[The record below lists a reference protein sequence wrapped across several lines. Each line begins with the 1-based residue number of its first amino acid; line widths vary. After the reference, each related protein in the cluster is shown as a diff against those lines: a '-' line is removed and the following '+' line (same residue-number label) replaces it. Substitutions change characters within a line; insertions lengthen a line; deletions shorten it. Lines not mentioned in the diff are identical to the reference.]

1 MSGLCWDPI
10 LTTFDL
16 DFIKH
21 KEEVMNVSIFGLGYV
36 GAVSLGCLARDGHA
50 VVGVDLDQTKLDLI
64 RQGATPI
71 IEEGMEELMSHAGSC
86 GRVDVTDNPMDGVHR
101 SEVSFVCVGTP
112 ARSNGSQ
119 DLSAIRRLSEQVG
132 KARKSKVGY
141 HVFVIRSTVF
151 PGTVEEIITPII
163 EEHSGK
169 QKGQDFDVC
178 FQPEFLREGSS
189 IKDYDHPPLTV
200 VGTDSTRAEKVLR
213 DLFGHLPCEFIV
225 TSIRTAEMVKY
236 ACNIFHALKATFAN
250 EIGRLSQAMS
260 VDSHAVMD
268 MVCRDTRLNISPA
281 YLKPGFAFGG
291 SCLPKDLKAMLYVA
305 KTSDVSVPMLANV
318 LTSNT
323 IHIDHAIDAVLNS
336 GKKSIGL
343 IGLSFKSGTDDL
355 RESPLVVMAERFIGK
370 GLDLHIYD
378 PEVNVARLMGANR
391 RFIEETIPH
400 IASLMTKNC
409 ESLVEKAEVL
419 IVGLSD
425 KAILD
430 VLVRTTRD
438 DQIILDLVNIPQKD
452 CIRGKY
458 QGVCW

>member
-1 MSGLCWDPI
+1 
-10 LTTFDL
+10 
-16 DFIKH
+16 
-21 KEEVMNVSIFGLGYV
+21 MNVSIFGLGYV
-36 GAVSLGCLARDGHA
+36 GAVSLGCLARDGHH

-71 IEEGMEELMSHAGSC
+71 IEEGMEGLMNNAKTC
-86 GRVDVTDNPMDGVHR
+86 GRVNVSDNAMEGVHH

-119 DLSAIRRLSEQVG
+119 DLSAIQRLSEQLG
-132 KARKSKVGY
+132 SAMKSKAEY

-151 PGTVEEIITPII
+151 PGTVEDIIAPII
-163 EEHSGK
+163 ETHSGK
-169 QKGQDFDVC
+169 RRGRDFDVC

-189 IKDYDHPPLTV
+189 IRDYDNPPFTV
-200 VGTDSTRAEKVLR
+200 VGTDSERAEKVLR
-213 DLFGHLPCEFIV
+213 DLFGHLPCEFLV
-225 TSIRTAEMVKY
+225 TSIRTAEMLKY
-236 ACNIFHALKATFAN
+236 TCNIFHALKATFAN
-250 EIGRLSQAMS
+250 EVGRLSQAMG
-260 VDSHAVMD
+260 VDSHSVMD

-305 KTSDVSVPMLANV
+305 KSQDVSVPMLSNV
-318 LTSNT
+318 LTSNAV
-323 IHIDHAIDAVLNS
+323 HIDHAIDAVLES
-336 GKKSIGL
+336 GKKSVGL

-409 ESLVEKAEVL
+409 EHLVEQAEVL
-419 IVGLSD
+419 IVGLND
-425 KAILD
+425 KAVME
-430 VLVRTTRD
+430 VLYQRTRD
-438 DQIILDLVNIPQKD
+438 EQMILDLVNIPRKD
-452 CIRGKY
+452 LIRGNY

>member
-1 MSGLCWDPI
+1 
-10 LTTFDL
+10 
-16 DFIKH
+16 
-21 KEEVMNVSIFGLGYV
+21 MNVSIFGLGYV
-36 GAVSLGCLARDGHA
+36 GAVSLGCLARDGHE

-71 IEEGMEELMSHAGSC
+71 IEEGMDALMSQAKSC
-86 GRVDVTDNPMDGVHR
+86 GRVDVTDNAMDGVHR
-101 SEVSFVCVGTP
+101 SDVSFVCVGTP
-112 ARSNGSQ
+112 ARPNGSQ

-132 KARKSKVGY
+132 QAMKSKAGY

-151 PGTVEEIITPII
+151 PGTVEEIITPIL

-169 QKGQDFDVC
+169 RTGQDFDVC

-189 IKDYDHPPLTV
+189 IKDYDNPPLTV
-200 VGTDSTRAEKVLR
+200 VGTNSKRAEKVLR
-213 DLFGHLPCEFIV
+213 DLFGHLPCEFLV

-250 EIGRLSQAMS
+250 EIGRLSQAMN

-268 MVCRDTRLNISPA
+268 LVCRDTRLNISPA

-305 KTSDVSVPMLANV
+305 KTGDVSVPMLANV
-318 LTSNT
+318 LTSNAV
-323 IHIDHAIDAVLNS
+323 HIDHAIDAVLNS

-425 KAILD
+425 KAIMD
-430 VLVRTTRD
+430 VLVQATRD

-452 CIRGKY
+452 RIRGKY

>member
-1 MSGLCWDPI
+1 
-10 LTTFDL
+10 
-16 DFIKH
+16 
-21 KEEVMNVSIFGLGYV
+21 MNVSIFGLGYV

-50 VVGVDLDQTKLDLI
+50 VVGVDLEQTKLELI

-71 IEEGMEELMSHAGSC
+71 IEEGMETLMRDAATS
-86 GRVDVTDNPMDGVHR
+86 GRVQVTDNAMDGVER
-101 SEVSFVCVGTP
+101 SDVSFVCVGTP

-119 DLSAIRRLSEQVG
+119 DLTAIRRLSEQVG
-132 KARKSKVGY
+132 KAMKVKAGY

-151 PGTVEEIITPII
+151 PGTVEDIIAPII

-169 QKGQDFDVC
+169 KNGQDFDVC

-189 IKDYDHPPLTV
+189 IKDYDNPPLTV
-200 VGTDSTRAEKVLR
+200 VGTESARAEKVLR

-250 EIGRLSQAMS
+250 EIGRLSQAMT

-281 YLKPGFAFGG
+281 YLRPGFAFGG

-305 KTSDVSVPMLANV
+305 KTKDVSVPMLANV

-323 IHIDHAIDAVLNS
+323 VHIDHAIETVLNA

-370 GLDLHIYD
+370 GLDLQIYD

-409 ESLVEKAEVL
+409 ESLVEKADVL
-419 IVGLSD
+419 IVGLND
-425 KAILD
+425 KAIME
-430 VLVRTTRD
+430 VLVQQTRD
-438 DQIILDLVNIPQKD
+438 DQIILDLVNIPQKNRL
-452 CIRGKY
+452 RGNY